1 MGRPL
6 RIQIA
11 NGTYH
16 VTMESAGDWP
26 FFYDAEDY
34 VRFLRIAGYV
44 VERHLWRM
52 HAYCLM
58 TTHYHL
64 VFTTPEP
71 NIARGMHVL
80 NGLYATTFNRRHR
93 RKGHLKAARYGSKL
107 IQDEAHALEV
117 ARYVPLNPV
126 RAGICTAPE
135 RWLWSSYAATLGLRR
150 RPRFLDDE
158 WLLTLFSPEPAFARV
173 AYWAH
178 VEAALAEA
186 A

>member
-1 MGRPL
+1 
-6 RIQIA
+6 
-11 NGTYH
+11 
-16 VTMESAGDWP
+16 MESAGDWP
-26 FFYDAEDY
+26 FFYDAEDNIRY
-34 VRFLRIAGYV
+34 LRILGYV
-44 VERHLWRM
+44 VDRHGWKL

-64 VFTTPEP
+64 LFTTPEA

-80 NGLYATTFNRRHR
+80 NGVYASSFNERHG

-107 IQDEAHALEV
+107 VESEAYALEV
-117 ARYVPLNPV
+117 SRYVPLNPV
-126 RAGICTAPE
+126 RAGVCDAPE

-150 RPRFLDDE
+150 RPWFLDDG
-158 WLLTLFSPEPAFARV
+158 WLLNLFSPDPLVAR
-173 AYWAH
+173 AGYWAF